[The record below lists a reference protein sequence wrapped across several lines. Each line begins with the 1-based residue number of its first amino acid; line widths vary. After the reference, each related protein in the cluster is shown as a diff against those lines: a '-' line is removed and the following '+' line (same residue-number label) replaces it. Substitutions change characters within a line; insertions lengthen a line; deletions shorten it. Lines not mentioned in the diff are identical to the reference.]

1 MAVTARMAAVVV
13 GSASSGWWWVNWYGC
28 SWRRVDGADSYRT
41 LDGHIV
47 LDDDKLGHGKCN
59 SHWVLRLEREK
70 NELWM
75 EERLEII
82 EARMGLHV
90 FRNYSAFCNIWNGCV
105 PVSYVEHEQC
115 NWYLDQLNY
124 NPNVLIPASGNS
136 TIKYAHRPT
145 TNQLSVVRRDRA
157 NRNTQLLADG
167 FVLEGERVLEHH

>member
-1 MAVTARMAAVVV
+1 
-13 GSASSGWWWVNWYGC
+13 
-28 SWRRVDGADSYRT
+28 
-41 LDGHIV
+41 
-47 LDDDKLGHGKCN
+47 
-59 SHWVLRLEREK
+59 
-70 NELWM
+70 M

-145 TNQLSVVRRDRA
+145 TNHLSAVRRDRA
-157 NRNTQLLADG
+157 NRNTQLIPISYPKILHVRNIAVRCKTLHWRRG
-167 FVLEGERVLEHH
+167 KPFKSQVKNGVFASII